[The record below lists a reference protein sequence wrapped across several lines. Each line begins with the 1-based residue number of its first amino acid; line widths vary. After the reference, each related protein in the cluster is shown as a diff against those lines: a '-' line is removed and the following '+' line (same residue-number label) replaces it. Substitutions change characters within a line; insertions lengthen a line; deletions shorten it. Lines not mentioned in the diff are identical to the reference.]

1 MKTLTL
7 ITLILSL
14 TLIVIGNSLIFHYVG
29 TFGIILSIILFIDI
43 FYFQKKSKKVW

>member
-14 TLIVIGNSLIFHYVG
+14 TLIVIGKALIFHYVG
-29 TFGIILSIILFIDI
+29 TFGIILSTLLFIDI